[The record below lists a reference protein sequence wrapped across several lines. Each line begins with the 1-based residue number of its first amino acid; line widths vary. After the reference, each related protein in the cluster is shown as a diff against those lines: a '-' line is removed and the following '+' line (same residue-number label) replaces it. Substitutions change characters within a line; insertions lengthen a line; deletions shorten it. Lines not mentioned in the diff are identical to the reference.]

1 MIASCFM
8 KSSRRNLFESES
20 EKIQLLPKINEE
32 SKIFR
37 NDSQIV
43 NQKVMEKEDEKK
55 VVKELDEEEEYITQP
70 SEPAVP
76 SVLSQIS
83 K

>member
-8 KSSRRNLFESES
+8 KSDRRNHFESES

-32 SKIFR
+32 SKIFQ

-43 NQKVMEKEDEKK
+43 NQKVMEKEDEKRI
-55 VVKELDEEEEYITQP
+55 VKKLGEEEYITQP